1 MYTIGQVS
9 TMTGV
14 PVSTLRYYDKEG
26 LFPGLERRSG
36 IRRFGDRELEALRV
50 IDCLKK
56 SGLEIRD
63 IKQFMAWCEEG
74 PSTYSQRKELFEA
87 RREAVKAEMEKLQ
100 KTLDMVQFKC
110 WYYETA
116 LQEGN
121 EDGLVT
127 MLPDGLPPEVQKWYD
142 NAHT

>member
-9 TMTGV
+9 ELTGL

-26 LFPGLERRSG
+26 LFPGLARSSG
-36 IRRFGDRELEALRV
+36 IRKFGERELEALRV

-74 PSTYSQRKELFEA
+74 PSTYPQRKELFEA

-100 KTLDMVQFKC
+100 KTLDMVRFKC

-116 LQEGN
+116 LRDGN
-121 EDGLVT
+121 EDGLAAL
-127 MLPDGLPPEVQKWYD
+127 LPDGLPPEVQKWYD

>member
-9 TMTGV
+9 TITGV

-121 EDGLVT
+121 EDGLSA